1 MTSQDCIF
9 CKIGRGDI
17 PAEKLFDDGVVF
29 AIRDIHP
36 KAPVHILVIPH
47 AHVGALSSETSEAVE
62 AAARCLSAAPE
73 VARPAG
79 VDAESGYRLVVNQ
92 GPESGQE
99 VPHFHL
105 HILAGRRL
113 GAMG

>member
-1 MTSQDCIF
+1 MTTQDCIF

-17 PAEKLFDDGVVF
+17 PSEKLYDDGTLF
-29 AIRDIHP
+29 AIRDIAP

-47 AHVGALSSETSEAVE
+47 AHVGPLASEAANAME
-62 AAARCLSAAPE
+62 AAAGCLRVAPQI
-73 VARPAG
+73 ASDAG
-79 VDAESGYRLVVNQ
+79 VDKGGYRLVANQ
-92 GPESGQE
+92 GADAGQE

-105 HILAGRRL
+105 HILGGRKL